1 MLKEY
6 IFLKLNYKSVLS
18 NCLSLDYSIILEGLN
33 HFNIFTKMKKVKQ
46 LHEKI
51 EIRDEK
57 KNIEEE
63 NKYYSDL
70 YLKIQAIKI
79 FTMIIQ
85 NKNRYQDYKFN
96 KRECISFWSQFH
108 LLCHCIN
115 KDIAVFNNKLLATK
129 KNTKRENK
137 KNNKKNNKKH
147 NKKHNNLYYLNDL
160 SYEINVCSSALKKFK
175 KFDIKKNIDMHL
187 KRRVYFKYCINDY
200 LMGGDIQLIHPLTT
214 ERCEVIYHNGH
225 HHVFI
230 FEGKNIEESQI
241 TLDDEYQYLINFQ
254 HINDRDFYQLSANF
268 IYKYLN
274 KGYIPTILRNERL
287 MGFDHFCSHRSLK
300 EILMGD
306 SVLIFDIDF
315 EDTNFE
321 DTNFEDVI

>member
-1 MLKEY
+1 MFKFRLKYNLGRLTLFY
-6 IFLKLNYKSVLS
+6 IL
-18 NCLSLDYSIILEGLN
+18 
-33 HFNIFTKMKKVKQ
+33 TKMKKVKQ
-46 LHEKI
+46 LHQEI

-79 FTMIIQ
+79 FTMIMQ
-85 NKNRYQDYKFN
+85 NKKIYQDYKFN
-96 KRECISFWSQFH
+96 KRECISFWSRFH
-108 LLCHCIN
+108 LLCYCIN

-129 KNTKRENK
+129 KNTKTDDK
-137 KNNKKNNKKH
+137 KNNKKQNQKNKKH
-147 NKKHNNLYYLNDL
+147 TNLYCLNDL
-160 SYEINVCSSALKKFK
+160 SYEINVSASVLKTFK

-200 LMGGDIQLIHPLTT
+200 LSGGDIQLIHPLTT
-214 ERCEVIYHNGH
+214 ERCEVSYHNGH

-254 HINDRDFYQLSANF
+254 DINNRDFYQLSTNF

-274 KGYIPTILRNERL
+274 KGYIPSILRNERL
-287 MGFDHFCSHRSLK
+287 MGFDHFCSHRPLR
-300 EILMGD
+300 EILMSD

-315 EDTNFE
+315 EDTNSE
-321 DTNFEDVI
+321 DTNSEEII